1 MSRSKT
7 LTYYQM
13 GYCGQPID
21 IEATKP
27 RFAQA
32 YCLGVGDVAAGR
44 EATRTGREIR
54 ERLRG
59 VGGVSRVKIEVV
71 KNEPAPTEFVEL
83 RQAPPDLPNFP
94 LVLVSHGPWKIE
106 VIKALR
112 DVAYSLNIS
121 RDLKFAV
128 DTVNALPKTFQCRS
142 ASEQAL
148 AASTL
153 RAAGATVQT

>member
-7 LTYYQM
+7 LMHYQK
-13 GYCGQPID
+13 GYVGQPID

-27 RFAQA
+27 RFVQA
-32 YCLGVGDVAAGR
+32 YCLGVGDVAAGK
-44 EATRTGREIR
+44 EAVRTGREVAA
-54 ERLRG
+54 RLRG
-59 VGGVSRVKIEVV
+59 VVEVKVEVY
-71 KNEPAPTEFVEL
+71 PTVCDWDA
-83 RQAPPDLPNFP
+83 QAPELSFP
-94 LVLVSHGPWKIE
+94 LTLTSYGTQKIE

-121 RDLKFAV
+121 RDLGFLV
-128 DTVNALPKTFQCRS
+128 DTVKVLPKTFQCRS